1 MDKSILSLLLVLL
14 VLELGCLIRQE
25 NINVELRQINALQKV
40 QIEELTKCQRLTA
53 QDVHFIEK
61 LVIEGKQ

>member
-1 MDKSILSLLLVLL
+1 MDKDCIGLLLFLFA
-14 VLELGCLIRQE
+14 LELGCLIRQE

-40 QIEELTKCQRLTA
+40 QIEELTKSQRVTA